1 MKLQKIN
8 YTDTLIYKALEK
20 LDMFELLERDNKSYV
35 FNSEGNVPV
44 RAAKTIT
51 LHRLNLQIPE
61 GTLFFISRFGFE
73 RTLSYSKNFELEFAF
88 PDEEETKKSGKMVRR
103 HVPCNVDSNTYE
115 ILVCGEM
122 PLSELIEKVD
132 GETVETMKELY
143 MAECDYSKHE
153 FIYDNKYYDS
163 SNILKCIIAIALSI
177 SIPCL
182 VFSYALAWQWFIP
195 FGICIAIAIGFGI
208 ALAIKYFKHDY
219 EETSDAKT
227 LREKMSKLCKIIEE
241 KETA

>member
-20 LDMFELLERDNKSYV
+20 LDMFELLERDNKSI
-35 FNSEGNVPV
+35 FNPERNVPV

-51 LHRLNLQIPE
+51 LHRLNVQIPE
-61 GTLFFISRFGFE
+61 GTLFFISRFRALPQFE
-73 RTLSYSKNFELEFAF
+73 RTLNFELELTF
-88 PDEEETKKSGKMVRR
+88 PDEEETKKSGEMVHRN
-103 HVPCNVDSNTYE
+103 VPCNVDSNTYE
-115 ILVCGEM
+115 IFVCGKM

-132 GETVETMKELY
+132 GETAETMKELY
-143 MAECDYSKHE
+143 RAECDYSKHE
-153 FIYDNKYYDS
+153 FVYDNKYYDS
-163 SNILKCIIAIALSI
+163 SNILKCIIAIAVSI
-177 SIPCL
+177 SLPCL

-195 FGICIAIAIGFGI
+195 FGVCIAIAIGFGI
-208 ALAIKYFKHDY
+208 ALAIKCFKHDY

>member
-35 FNSEGNVPV
+35 FNPERNVPV

-61 GTLFFISRFGFE
+61 GTLFFISRFRALPQFE
-73 RTLSYSKNFELEFAF
+73 RTLNFELELAF
-88 PDEEETKKSGKMVRR
+88 PDEEEAKKSGKMVRR
-103 HVPCNVDSNTYE
+103 NVPCNIDSNTYE
-115 ILVCGEM
+115 ILVFGKM

-132 GETVETMKELY
+132 GETTETMKELY
-143 MAECDYSKHE
+143 RAECDYSEHG

-182 VFSYALAWQWFIP
+182 VFSCALAWQWFIP